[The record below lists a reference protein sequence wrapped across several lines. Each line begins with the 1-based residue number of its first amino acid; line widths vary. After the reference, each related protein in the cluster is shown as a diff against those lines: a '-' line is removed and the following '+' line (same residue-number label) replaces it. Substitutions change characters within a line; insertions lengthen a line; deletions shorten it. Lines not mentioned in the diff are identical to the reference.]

1 MSVWQLEELVWL
13 KGMPQG
19 TDVVDRHDA
28 VVALRPLFERAA
40 YLDDALP
47 LHQHV
52 GAFHAK
58 KVLVVQ
64 ATDAWVDTLDAL
76 CSPCCRFDQVSR
88 CDAAMWDGFE
98 RFVIDRDVRV
108 VAVDQGSELGYTLQV
123 GGVAVATQEQ
133 LAASLHDAVSLARP
147 DCVRA
152 LDVLHAEDDRD
163 AVTAG
168 CGHEFGQGMD
178 GGDVCHL
185 NLAHGEYS
193 RVTHADE

>member
-1 MSVWQLEELVWL
+1 
-13 KGMPQG
+13 
-19 TDVVDRHDA
+19 
-28 VVALRPLFERAA
+28 
-40 YLDDALP
+40 
-47 LHQHV
+47 
-52 GAFHAK
+52 
-58 KVLVVQ
+58 
-64 ATDAWVDTLDAL
+64 
-76 CSPCCRFDQVSR
+76 
-88 CDAAMWDGFE
+88 MWDGFE

-133 LAASLHDAVSLARP
+133 LTASLHDAVSLARP